1 MWILQA
7 IRSGSYLQLLVGLAA
22 RAIVIFLIL
31 PVHEYAHGWA
41 AAKLG
46 DPTAQARGRR
56 TFNPLA
62 HLDPI
67 GALCILLFSF
77 GWAKPVPVNPMYFR
91 HRKRDMALTALAG
104 PASNLLV
111 ALLAALIYNV
121 IWLLHPAASVLQW
134 INYFFYYFIVINI
147 SLAVFNLL
155 PIPPLDGS
163 RIFAAILP
171 ERWSWTVARYERI
184 IFLVLAVL
192 VFSGALDPVLSTLNQ
207 WAFDGVMAVADLPFR
222 LFGLL

>member
-67 GALCILLFSF
+67 GALCILLFGF

-121 IWLLHPAASVLQW
+121 IWLLHPSASVLQW

-163 RIFAAILP
+163 RVVDAFMP
-171 ERWSWTVARYERI
+171 FSWSLKLQKYQNI
-184 IFLVLAVL
+184 IFFVFIAALWFGWLDSIMDWVGNGVLMLAVNF
-192 VFSGALDPVLSTLNQ
+192 VS
-207 WAFDGVMAVADLPFR
+207 
-222 LFGLL
+222 LFL